1 MGTGGLGEGLC
12 LTGVLALGRPGS
24 NPFQPLA
31 HGLTLTVLYRT
42 FHICKW
48 DKCQESSPGLWK
60 AGVYSP
66 NPQISASLL
75 A

>member
-31 HGLTLTVLYRT
+31 HGLTLTVLYHS
-42 FHICKW
+42 FHICKMR
-48 DKCQESSPGLWK
+48 
-60 AGVYSP
+60 
-66 NPQISASLL
+66 
-75 A
+75 